1 MLCVQY
7 PDQMY
12 YMFIFH
18 IHDSAMATREPR
30 GRLETSLTLLWVV
43 VPQVSTYIVHLR
55 FVYITVYMCMRVYM
69 HMVVHP
75 NET

>member
-1 MLCVQY
+1 MQY

-12 YMFIFH
+12 YMFISH
-18 IHDSAMATREPR
+18 IHDSAMATREPH
-30 GRLETSLTLLWVV
+30 GRLEMSLTLLWVV

-55 FVYITVYMCMRVYM
+55 FVYVTVYMCMCVYM

>member
-1 MLCVQY
+1 MQY

-12 YMFIFH
+12 YMFISP
-18 IHDSAMATREPR
+18 IHDSAMATREPH
-30 GRLETSLTLLWVV
+30 GRLEMSLTLLWVV

-55 FVYITVYMCMRVYM
+55 LVYVTVYMCMCVYM

>member
-1 MLCVQY
+1 MQY

-12 YMFIFH
+12 YMFISH
-18 IHDSAMATREPR
+18 IHDSAMATREPH
-30 GRLETSLTLLWVV
+30 GRLEMSLTLLWVV
-43 VPQVSTYIVHLR
+43 VPQVSTYILHLR
-55 FVYITVYMCMRVYM
+55 LVYVTVYMCMCVYM